1 MLEIPMRLKTVLFV
15 LAIGLSISVVAAAH
29 WTRPAPAKKVVTM
42 EAKIE
47 SAIFAGGCFWCV
59 EANFEKVDGVVEV
72 LSGYT
77 GGHKENPTYQE
88 VCSHTTGHLEAVK
101 VTYDSNKVTYDDL
114 LEVFWRTVDPTDSG
128 GQFVD
133 RGEPYASAIF
143 VVNEDQRQL
152 AQASKQRLADS
163 GRFSEPL
170 VTPIRDAAKFF
181 VAEDYHQDYYH
192 THPLKYQAYR
202 FGSGR
207 DQFIAKVWGE
217 DAHYQIA
224 KKKTG
229 KEATNK
235 KETGHGEMQ
244 GSSNPQ
250 LNWTNQ
256 TNSNFTKPAESELKK
271 QLSDLQYNVTQ
282 HEGTERPF
290 HNDFWNEKRDG
301 IYVDVVSGEPLF
313 SSLDK
318 FASGTG
324 WPSFTRPLVSGNI
337 VEKIDRK
344 LFSARTEVRSKHA
357 DSHLG
362 HVFNDGPQPTGLRY
376 CINSAALKFIPV
388 EFLKLSGY
396 DYFENLFEREPS

>member
-1 MLEIPMRLKTVLFV
+1 MRLKTALII
-15 LAIGLSISVVAAAH
+15 LAVGLCVSVVTAANWA
-29 WTRPAPAKKVVTM
+29 RPAPAKKVAAM
-42 EAKIE
+42 DAKIE

-77 GGHKENPTYQE
+77 GGSKENPTYQE

-101 VTYDSNKVTYDDL
+101 VTYDSNQVTYDDL
-114 LEVFWRTVDPTDSG
+114 LEVFWRTVDPTDAG

-143 VVNEDQRQL
+143 VANEDQRQH

-163 GRFSEPL
+163 GRFAEPL

-207 DQFIAKVWGE
+207 DQFIAKVWGD
-217 DAHYQIA
+217 DAHYQVA
-224 KKKTG
+224 
-229 KEATNK
+229 K
-235 KETGHGEMQ
+235 KETGRMKTEHGEMQ
-244 GSSNPQ
+244 GSSDPQ

-256 TNSNFTKPAESELKK
+256 PNPNFVKPVDSELKK
-271 QLSDLQYNVTQ
+271 QLSDLQYDVTQ

-290 HNDFWNEKRDG
+290 QNDFWNEKRDG

-337 VEKIDRK
+337 VEKVDRK
-344 LFSARTEVRSKHA
+344 LFASRTEVRSKHA
-357 DSHLG
+357 GSHLG

-388 EFLKLSGY
+388 ESLKLSGY
-396 DYFENLFEREPS
+396 DYFEELFERKTS